1 MRTQNGNVW
10 ICTTIQYDSLAD
22 AGVSITC
29 GHAQVCLVMELDLR
43 GPGQVH
49 IGLGVTPGEHGEG
62 EASEAGAGVT
72 REAEQQHEAGLP
84 GLLQHHDLKQRLVI
98 VKFVSPCSLSRPA
111 DMRRLINSN
120 IRGDG

>member
-1 MRTQNGNVW
+1 MDMYYN
-10 ICTTIQYDSLAD
+10 SLAD

-43 GPGQVH
+43 GAGQVH
-49 IGLGVTPGEHGEG
+49 IGLGVAPGEHGEG
-62 EASEAGAGVT
+62 EAGEAGGVT
-72 REAEQQHEAGLP
+72 REAEQQHEG
-84 GLLQHHDLKQRLVI
+84 GLLQHQESETEAATDHEVCLAMCI
-98 VKFVSPCSLSRPA
+98 VTA

>member
-1 MRTQNGNVW
+1 MYYN
-10 ICTTIQYDSLAD
+10 SLAD

-43 GPGQVH
+43 GAGQVH
-49 IGLGVTPGEHGEG
+49 IGLGVAPGEHGEG
-62 EASEAGAGVT
+62 EASEAGGVT

-84 GLLQHHDLKQRLVI
+84 GLLQHHTESETEAGDRKVCLGMFI
-98 VKFVSPCSLSRPA
+98 VTA